1 MAMQYYPQ
9 TAYAYS
15 ESPAPA
21 MAAGNVNLRHYWH
34 VILERRWLVIA
45 AFVSVFVLCLVYLYK
60 APRVFEANT
69 RIQIDREADTALNL
83 RDVLVNVGSMDQD
96 YLQTQYK
103 NLLSRTLIESVI
115 KKEKLAEDGRY
126 AKSVDIAAEVAG
138 DISVNPIRMSR
149 LVDVKVQHTS
159 PQKAKDIANT
169 LANEFIEQNALQK
182 QKKTLDML
190 FFLPHQASGL
200 ERDVQKAEEAL
211 QSYRVRSK
219 FASLERDQN
228 VIAEALSQ
236 AQARYAEAKS
246 RAQVAQSTVDQLDR
260 HVQGGKP
267 VEIFPPI
274 AVDGQLK
281 NLQNQLGTLESDM
294 AALRQRYLRRHPTMI
309 QMQAK
314 LDDTKKA
321 LAEAAQKVV
330 ATLRSEA
337 VLAKSNEDIHA
348 QLVTDWIERQTEWNK
363 AKMDYDVLARKA
375 ESSKALFNLV
385 LGKMKEVE
393 LVQKDKANNI
403 RVIDQATAPL
413 KPVKPRI
420 VLTLMLGVFGGL
432 AIAIGLAFFVN
443 YLDDSIK
450 SQDDVETYLRLPF
463 LGYIPN
469 IKSNSVVERDLQA
482 HLHPQSNAAESFRTI
497 RAAIALGSKANSVV
511 ERDLQAH
518 LHPQSNAAE
527 SFRTIRAAIALGS
540 KANKVRVMTV
550 TSTIPGEGK
559 SLVASNLS
567 IVMAQTGLRTLLID
581 ADLRRPSVHKAF
593 QLHSPVGLAAF
604 LTEKANVVDELVH
617 TTEVPN
623 LDVVCVGATPSQPSE
638 LIGSKRMIHFLQE
651 VSKRYDRVVMDCPP
665 VSAVSDPLILSAM
678 ADGVVFVTKFNKI
691 RREHARKTVQRIQD
705 AGIHLCGVI
714 LNDIDFEGRD
724 SYYYSYY
731 YYQNRYYSSHYR
743 GRQDAKEAK
752 EAKATAE
759 AKAKA
764 AKTAPAAEP
773 AAAATDKKA

>member
-190 FFLPHQASGL
+190 FFLQNQASGL

-497 RAAIALGSKANSVV
+497 RAAIALGSKAN
-511 ERDLQAH
+511 
-518 LHPQSNAAE
+518 
-527 SFRTIRAAIALGS
+527 
-540 KANKVRVMTV
+540 KVRVMTV